1 MNALK
6 PDPIR
11 FEYHDKIDIHSPE
24 FVLNPYP
31 AYAALR
37 EKCPVVHSGLYGG
50 FWMLTRYEDV
60 KQAAIDWHTYTSS
73 VPGVTAIPVINP
85 RTEPMLPIELDPPQ
99 HSKYRALV
107 QPVFSSAR
115 IAAIRPTVQSIAEE
129 LIQKLAAAGGGDLIA
144 GYAEPLSLLT
154 LAAVTGLP
162 VNDAPLWQGWIRRM
176 FNVHDL
182 DGRDRASQ
190 EMGEYIRGLI
200 STRRQHPCGDF
211 ISLLM
216 ESELEGERLTDGDI
230 YSFCTVLFGAGF
242 ETTADGM
249 GMMLF
254 YLAENPQDYGLL
266 KRQPELIPTAVEEFL
281 RYITPIQIFG
291 RNTTHDV
298 TLHGETIP
306 SGEIVALAFGS
317 ANYDPEIF
325 PDPERCVL
333 DRAPNRHLAFG
344 AGPHLCLGAAVARL
358 EMAVTL
364 EVLTRTINTL
374 SMVPGKSADLKTR
387 GDRRGLA
394 TLNIRIDQD

>member
-1 MNALK
+1 
-6 PDPIR
+6 
-11 FEYHDKIDIHSPE
+11 
-24 FVLNPYP
+24 
-31 AYAALR
+31 
-37 EKCPVVHSGLYGG
+37 
-50 FWMLTRYEDV
+50 MLTRYEDV

-129 LIQKLAAAGGGDLIA
+129 LIQKLTAAGGGDMIA

-162 VNDAPLWQGWIRRM
+162 VEDAPLWQGWIRRM

-182 DGRDRASQ
+182 VGRDRASQ

-200 STRRQHPCGDF
+200 STRRQHPCSDF

-216 ESELEGERLTDGDI
+216 ESEVEGERLTDGDI

-254 YLAENPQDYGLL
+254 YLAEHPQDYGLL
-266 KRQPELIPTAVEEFL
+266 KQQPELISTAVEEFL
-281 RYITPIQIFG
+281 RWITPIQIFG
-291 RNTTHDV
+291 RNATREV
-298 TLHGETIP
+298 MLHGETIP
-306 SGEIVALAFGS
+306 GGEIVALSFGS
-317 ANYDPEIF
+317 ANYDPEVF
-325 PDPERCVL
+325 PDPERCIL
-333 DRAPNRHLAFG
+333 DRSPNRHLTFG
-344 AGPHLCLGAAVARL
+344 AGPHLCLGAGVARL

-364 EVLTRTINTL
+364 EIFTHAIKAFSL
-374 SMVPGKSADLKTR
+374 SPGKKPESKTR

-394 TLNIRIDQD
+394 SLSIRIDQD

>member
-1 MNALK
+1 MDGLK
-6 PDPIR
+6 PDPVR
-11 FEYHDKIDIHSPE
+11 SEYHDRIDIHSPE
-24 FVLNPYP
+24 FVLDPYP

-37 EKCPVVHSGLYGG
+37 ENCPVVHSDLYGG

-60 KQAAIDWHTYTSS
+60 KQAAIDWHTYTST

-99 HSKYRALV
+99 HSKYRTLV

-115 IAAIRPTVQSIAEE
+115 IAALRPAVQSIAKE
-129 LIQKLAAAGGGDLIA
+129 LVQKLITVGSGDLIA
-144 GYAEPLSLLT
+144 DYAEPLSLLT

-162 VNDAPLWQGWIRRM
+162 VEDAPLWQGWIRRM

-182 DGRDRASQ
+182 GGRNQASQ
-190 EMGEYIRGLI
+190 EMGEYIRSLI
-200 STRRQHPCGDF
+200 STRRQHPSGDF

-216 ESELEGERLTDGDI
+216 QSEVEGERLSDDDI
-230 YSFCTVLFGAGF
+230 YSFCSLLFGAGF

-254 YLAENPQDYGLL
+254 YLAEHPQTYEQL
-266 KRQPELIPTAVEEFL
+266 KLQPEMTPAAVEEFL

-291 RNTTHDV
+291 RNTTRNV
-298 TLHGETIP
+298 ALHGEAIP
-306 SGEIVALAFGS
+306 RGEVVALSFGS
-317 ANYDPEIF
+317 ANYDPGVF
-325 PDPERCVL
+325 ADPERCVL
-333 DRAPNRHLAFG
+333 DRTPNRHLAFG

-364 EVLTRTINTL
+364 EVFTREVDKFNLL
-374 SMVPGKSADLKTR
+374 SGYKADLKTR

-394 TLNIRIDQD
+394 SLRIRIDQD